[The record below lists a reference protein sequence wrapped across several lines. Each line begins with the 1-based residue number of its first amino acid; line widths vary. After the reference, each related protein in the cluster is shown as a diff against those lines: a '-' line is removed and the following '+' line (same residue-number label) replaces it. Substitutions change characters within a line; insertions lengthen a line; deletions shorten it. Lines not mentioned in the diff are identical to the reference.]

1 MSNRGEKPSDK
12 GQEGKK
18 NEEGMQDGKAQ
29 KEKSGNSSKDEAASS
44 IKSEPNVSPKSKQSG
59 EDKGDETMTEGEWM
73 KDHPW
78 EGRSPNDKE
87 ELKMASRIG
96 KSTVYTLKA
105 KWYTDDKV
113 DLTKIYSNLPKF
125 IKEMKGQSCRKDLEW
140 LIKHKMTLTDEVK
153 DSLDSNTPHILEIV
167 QEEKGVKPT
176 DKASPVDEKQELK
189 AFSSKHPKEPNQANY
204 YHLDCEYMLKMYL
217 PDSFKDWFN
226 IEHGKRIR
234 SIKPQ
239 KKDQRWIF
247 VPSFRRAKIAL
258 MKWPGDDD
266 QDEEEDENED
276 DEDYKYDDF
285 DNDDVD
291 DDDDDNNDDDDD
303 EHEDEDEDEDED
315 DHDDDDDSDHDCKII
330 TEDSTIRIL
339 VVRPFEFDKYVRN
352 HGHRFPVI
360 SLPQEE
366 IGAGYARFWIQKIA
380 LHLKLHYIWMIDD
393 SVECF
398 YEYNPQKIT
407 NSYIKQNRRRPFE
420 LVFGR
425 IEMLVKES
433 QEKKHPIAA
442 MSPKRFRPFRGPL
455 KNPFVCSPPRIAV
468 YLNLELLK
476 EKGVYYRPELRVF
489 EDMIFGY
496 ECEQNGLNV
505 FMDNRIL
512 LQDHK
517 WGNTGARSLS
527 VKQKCQQ
534 N

>member
-1 MSNRGEKPSDK
+1 MSSREKKRSDK
-12 GQEGKK
+12 GQEEKK
-18 NEEGMQDGKAQ
+18 HEEGMQNRTAQ
-29 KEKSGNSSKDEAASS
+29 KKETGNSSKDKAASS
-44 IKSEPNVSPKSKQSG
+44 IKSEPTVPPKSKQSG
-59 EDKGDETMTEGEWM
+59 EDKGDQTMTEGEWM

-87 ELKMASRIG
+87 ELKMASLIG
-96 KSTVYTLKA
+96 KSTVYTL
-105 KWYTDDKV
+105 TDEWCTKGNV
-113 DLTKIYSNLPKF
+113 DLEKIYSNLPNF
-125 IKEMKGQSCRKDLEW
+125 IEEMKGQSCREDLEW
-140 LIKHKMTLTDEVK
+140 LMKQKMALTDKEN
-153 DSLDSNTPHILEIV
+153 DSLYSSTHPHILEIV
-167 QEEKGVKPT
+167 QEEKGVKFK
-176 DKASPVDEKQELK
+176 DEASPVIEKQTLK
-189 AFSSKHPKEPNQANY
+189 AFSSKYPKEPNKANY
-204 YHLDCEYMLKMYL
+204 CHLDCEYMLNMYL
-217 PDSFKDWFN
+217 PESFKEWFN
-226 IEHGKRIR
+226 IEDGKRIR

-276 DEDYKYDDF
+276 DEGYKYDDF

-291 DDDDDNNDDDDD
+291 DDGHNDC
-303 EHEDEDEDEDED
+303 
-315 DHDDDDDSDHDCKII
+315 DHDGDII

-339 VVRPFEFDKYVRN
+339 VVRPFEFVKYVTN

-380 LHLKLHYIWMIDD
+380 LRLKLQFIWMIDD

-398 YEYNPQKIT
+398 YEYNPENRPK
-407 NSYIKQNRRRPFE
+407 SYIKQNRRRPFE
-420 LVFGR
+420 LVFER

-433 QEKKHPIAA
+433 KHPIAA
-442 MSPKRFRPFRGPL
+442 MSPKRFRLFRGPL

-468 YLNLELLK
+468 YLNLQLLK
-476 EKGVYYRPELRVF
+476 KKGVYYRPELQVF

-496 ECEQNGLNV
+496 ECKQNGLNV

-517 WGNTGARSLS
+517 WGKTGARSLS
-527 VKQKCQQ
+527 VKQKMPTKLTKAIVGAKSQ
-534 N
+534 